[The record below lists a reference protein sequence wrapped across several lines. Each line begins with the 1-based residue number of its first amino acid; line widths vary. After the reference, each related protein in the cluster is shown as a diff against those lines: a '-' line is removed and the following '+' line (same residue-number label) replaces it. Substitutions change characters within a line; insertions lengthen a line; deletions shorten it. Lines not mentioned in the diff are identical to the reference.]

1 MLPLRNLQADFVRS
15 LSDPDLEIPSDLS
28 SHTSSNPKKRFDVY
42 RNNVAVSLTDALAAQ
57 FPAVCRLLGDEL
69 FQMTARVF
77 INRHPPSSPLLILY
91 GEEFPE
97 FLSGFEHL
105 QGLPYLRDV
114 AQLEWLWAQAYHAAD
129 RAPLTPE
136 QLAEIPPDR
145 LESVRF
151 ELHPS
156 TGLLS
161 SQYPAV
167 SLWQTNVTD
176 EEVRL
181 IDIDQGG
188 EDALVVRPA
197 LEVQVRRIPPGAHL
211 MISELRRGATLGEA
225 AQASAGQCEGF
236 DLQLALSELLPSGAI
251 VRFETA

>member
-42 RNNVAVSLTDALAAQ
+42 RNNVTVSLTDALAAQ

-77 INRHPPSSPLLILY
+77 IDQHPPSSPLLFLY
-91 GEEFPE
+91 GEEFPG
-97 FLSGFEHL
+97 FLSDFEQL
-105 QGLPYLRDV
+105 QDLPYLSDV

-136 QLAEIPPDR
+136 QLAEIPPDK

-161 SQYPAV
+161 SPYPAI

-176 EEVRL
+176 EEVRV

-188 EDALVVRPA
+188 EDALVVRPT
-197 LEVQVRRIPPGAHL
+197 LEVQVRRIPPGAHA
-211 MISELRRGATLGEA
+211 MISELSRGATLGEA
-225 AQASAGQCEGF
+225 AQAAAEQCEGF

>member
-1 MLPLRNLQADFVRS
+1 MLPLRDLQADFVRS

-28 SHTSSNPKKRFDVY
+28 SHSSSNPKKRFDVY

-57 FPAVCRLLGDEL
+57 FPAVCRLLGSEF

-77 INRHPPSSPLLILY
+77 IDRHPPSSPLLFLY
-91 GEEFPE
+91 GKEFPGFLRE
-97 FLSGFEHL
+97 FE
-105 QGLPYLRDV
+105 QVQDLPYLADV

-136 QLAEIPPDR
+136 QLAEIPADK

-161 SQYPAV
+161 SPFPVV

-176 EEVRL
+176 EEVRV

-188 EDALVVRPA
+188 EDALLVRPA
-197 LEVQVRRIPPGAHL
+197 LEVQVRRIPPGACAL
-211 MISELRRGATLGEA
+211 ISELWRGATLGEA
-225 AQASAGQCEGF
+225 AEAAIGQRRDF